1 MYAYVNLSYSD
12 DEDGHNIDL
21 KTTKTARTIVGK
33 DIALKDKML
42 KLIDDYPKEYMKL
55 RAEAH
60 DYMLDTP
67 YPFSHFVENMAI
79 RTKAIYSQEEIK
91 ADMLLAMDYLQSANP
106 QSTKDCYKEDIRF
119 EDKPSE
125 DETVDRYGYF
135 NCFSNYLKY
144 YKE

>member
-33 DIALKDKML
+33 DTALKDKML
-42 KLIDDYPKEYMKL
+42 KLIDDYQKEYTKL

-60 DYMLDTP
+60 DYKLDTP

-79 RTKAIYSQEEIK
+79 RTKAIYSREEIK

-135 NCFSNYLKY
+135 NCFSNYSKY